1 MLIEIAY
8 ECFGEKHSK
17 IDASNIKI
25 PDSGNLKG
33 IEQRAKDYLSSNT
46 FANNWFSANER
57 GLYFLKIVESSFV
70 EILDEYYEMV
80 GSFGHK

>member
-33 IEQRAKDYLSSNT
+33 IPVNDDKNT
-46 FANNWFSANER
+46 PITI
-57 GLYFLKIVESSFV
+57 KILQVF
-70 EILDEYYEMV
+70 
-80 GSFGHK
+80 